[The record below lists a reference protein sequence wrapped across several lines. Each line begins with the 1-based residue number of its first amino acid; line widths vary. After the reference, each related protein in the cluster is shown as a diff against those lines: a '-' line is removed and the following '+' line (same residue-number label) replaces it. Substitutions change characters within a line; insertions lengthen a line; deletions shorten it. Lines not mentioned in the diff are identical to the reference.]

1 MNGGTTF
8 EADAPFAEAG
18 ETGMRAPDCPVMP
31 PQPSPG
37 FHVCRARRA
46 VTACF
51 FRYYRQCKAMAF
63 VHMPFLPRR
72 LFSRPG
78 TA

>member
-1 MNGGTTF
+1 V
-8 EADAPFAEAG
+8 PG
-18 ETGMRAPDCPVMP
+18 ET
-31 PQPSPG
+31 
-37 FHVCRARRA
+37 RRDRM
-46 VTACF
+46 F

-78 TA
+78 AA